1 MNERKRLDTLRK
13 YNILD
18 SPKDRVFDHITKL
31 TSRLLNVPIAVISIV
46 DKNRIWFKSTYGIDV
61 CEISKESGL
70 CATAILSNDLY
81 LIENAKSDIRCKD
94 NSLVTGDFNLQFYA
108 GIPLK
113 VENGENLGMLC
124 IIDNHPRTL
133 SVEEQDLLK
142 DLAFLVVEQF
152 EIQSSVNKVID
163 QQIEMS
169 NMLKSIYESTQEA
182 SSFVGKDFKILYTNQ
197 ASKKITKQLFGKE
210 KEIGDDALDYVLP
223 YYKSEFKALFKRAL
237 KGEFI
242 DIERTDGTTWWNII
256 MYPVYDKND
265 VIVGLAHN
273 VHDITTSKNN
283 LLKLVQQND
292 VLKEIAWQQCHEV
305 RGPLANILGFCNLL
319 KEEDEQN
326 EQERQKYINHLQEAT
341 LELDKIIHKIVAQ
354 SMEKYYDAKM

>member
-46 DKNRIWFKSTYGIDV
+46 DKDRIWFKSTHGLDV
-61 CEISKESGL
+61 SEIKKENGL

-81 LIENAKSDIRCKD
+81 LIEDARTDSRCKD
-94 NSLVTGDFNLQFYA
+94 NSLVTGHLNLQFYA

-124 IIDNHPRTL
+124 VIDNQPRTL
-133 SVEEQDLLK
+133 SIEEQELLK

-152 EIQSSVNKVID
+152 EIKSSVNKVMN

-169 NMLKSIYESTQEA
+169 NMLKSIYESTRE
-182 SSFVGKDFKILYTNQ
+182 SSTFIGKDLKVRYTNQ

-223 YYKSEFKALFKRAL
+223 DYKSEFKALFKRAL

-242 DIERTDGTTWWNII
+242 DIELTDGTTWWNIT

-283 LLKLVQQND
+283 LLKVLQQNE

-319 KEEDEQN
+319 KDEDEQN
-326 EQERQKYINHLQEAT
+326 NVERQKYINYLQDAT

-354 SMEKYYDAKM
+354 SMEKYYDA

>member
-46 DKNRIWFKSTYGIDV
+46 DKERIWFKSTYGIDV
-61 CEISKESGL
+61 AEIDKENGL
-70 CATAILSNDLY
+70 CATAILSDDLY
-81 LIENAKSDIRCKD
+81 LIEDARTDKRSRN
-94 NSLVTGDFNLQFYA
+94 NSLVTSDFNLQFYA

-124 IIDNHPRTL
+124 VIDNHPRTL
-133 SVEEQDLLK
+133 SVEEQNLLK
-142 DLAFLVVEQF
+142 DLAFLVMQQF
-152 EIQSSVNKVID
+152 EIQASVSKVIN

-169 NMLKSIYESTQEA
+169 NMLKSVYESTQEA
-182 SSFVGKDFKILYTNQ
+182 STFLGKDLKVIYTNH
-197 ASKKITKQLFGKE
+197 ASKKVTKLLFGKE
-210 KEIGDDALDYVLP
+210 KEIGDYALDFVLP
-223 YYKSEFKALFKRAL
+223 QHKKDFKSLFNRAL
-237 KGEFI
+237 NGEYI
-242 DIERTDGTTWWNII
+242 DIERTDGTSWWNVTI
-256 MYPVYDKND
+256 YPVYDKDN
-265 VIVGLAHN
+265 IFVGLAHN
-273 VHDITTSKNN
+273 VHDITVSKKN
-283 LLKLVQQND
+283 LLKVVQQNA

-319 KEEDEQN
+319 KDEDEQN
-326 EQERQKYINHLQEAT
+326 NVERQKYINYLQDAT

-354 SMEKYYDAKM
+354 SMEKYYDA